1 MNALDESL
9 YAIMLD
15 HLNGKVTLLA
25 ALREAFEL
33 GYKGND

>member
-1 MNALDESL
+1 VNTLDESL
-9 YAIMLD
+9 RAIMLD
-15 HLNGKVTLLA
+15 HLNGKVTLYG

>member
-1 MNALDESL
+1 MNTLDQSL
-9 YAIMLD
+9 YSIMLD
-15 HLNGKVTLLA
+15 HLNGKVTLQA

>member
-9 YAIMLD
+9 RAIMYD
-15 HLNGKVTLLA
+15 HLNGKVTLME
-25 ALREAFEL
+25 ALYEAFNL